1 MSVSTL
7 HLLRQGPVLRSLAG
21 TVLRSVRSGKSSGP
35 LSEIPGPEVPGPE
48 LRSTVPARNAGL
60 VRAYLRQSGADASWY
75 RGQLPPH
82 LFPQWG
88 FPILSDCLGGVPYDL
103 TRLLNAGCR
112 MELRAPLP
120 ANQPLQLRAQLMELD
135 DDGRRVIFKQRLC
148 TGTAEEPEA
157 LVCHITAIL
166 PLPREKGSGKGT
178 RKGGAKKEKPRVPE
192 GARELAQLRLGP
204 RAGRDFALLT
214 GDINPIHWLAPY
226 ARMAG
231 FRTIILHGYA
241 LQARVVEG
249 LNRQLLSG
257 EVRRLASLEVRFL
270 RPLLLPARTGLFIC
284 GDKGGRAGEDGGK
297 MEVFVGRAPGAPA
310 ALSGRF
316 ELREGATP

>member
-1 MSVSTL
+1 MTPPRVSTL
-7 HLLRQGPVLRSLAG
+7 HLLRQGPVLRSLAS
-21 TVLRSVRSGKSSGP
+21 TVLRSVRAGRSSGVAP
-35 LSEIPGPEVPGPE
+35 EIPGPE
-48 LRSTVPARNAGL
+48 LRRTVPARNPSL

-88 FPILSDCLGGVPYDL
+88 FPILSACLAGMPYDL

-120 ANQPLQLRAQLMELD
+120 ADQPLQLRAQLMELD
-135 DDGRRVIFKQRLC
+135 DDGRRVIFKQRLQ
-148 TGTAEEPEA
+148 TGTAKEPEA

-166 PLPREKGSGKGT
+166 PLPREKRSGKGSA
-178 RKGGAKKEKPRVPE
+178 RKEKPRVPE
-192 GARELAQLRLGP
+192 AARELTQLRLGP

-214 GDINPIHWLAPY
+214 GDVNPIHWLAPY

-231 FRTIILHGYA
+231 FKTIILHGYA
-241 LQARVVEG
+241 LQARVLEG
-249 LNRQLLSG
+249 LNHQLFSG
-257 EVRRLASLEVRFL
+257 DMGRLASLEVRFL
-270 RPLLLPARTGLFIC
+270 RPLLLPARAGLFIH
-284 GDKGGRAGEDGGK
+284 GD
-297 MEVFVGRAPGAPA
+297 EVFVGRAPGAPA

-316 ELREGATP
+316 ELREGATS